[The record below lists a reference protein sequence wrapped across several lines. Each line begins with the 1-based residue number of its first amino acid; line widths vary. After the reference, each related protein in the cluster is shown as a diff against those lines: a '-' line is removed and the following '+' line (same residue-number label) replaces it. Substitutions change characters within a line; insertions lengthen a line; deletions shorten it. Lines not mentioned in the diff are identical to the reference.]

1 MRILLIGTMVLAGAC
16 AAGCSQVSSTP
27 TAAAQ
32 TSSFIPAGQAG
43 DTFNGVPVS
52 QLHSGS
58 RSNGGYLNGVAL
70 PNWGAAPSSSS
81 TSFLDGI
88 SGYTFNG
95 VKSMVDGGV
104 NTAQTAVNQVPG
116 LNNVINVNGVVPK
129 NFGGGGNIPGTTST
143 GH

>member
-1 MRILLIGTMVLAGAC
+1 MRIVLLSAVLLASAC
-16 AAGCSQVSSTP
+16 AGCSQVSSNP

-32 TSSFIPAGQAG
+32 TSSFIPAGQSG
-43 DTFNGVPVS
+43 DTYNGVPVS
-52 QLHSGS
+52 QLSSSG

-70 PNWGAAPSSSS
+70 PNWGAAPASSS

-95 VKSMVDGGV
+95 VKSAVSTGV

-116 LNNVINVNGVVPK
+116 LGNAVNVNGLVPK
-129 NFGGGGNIPGTTST
+129 NFGGSGNIPGSAP
-143 GH
+143 